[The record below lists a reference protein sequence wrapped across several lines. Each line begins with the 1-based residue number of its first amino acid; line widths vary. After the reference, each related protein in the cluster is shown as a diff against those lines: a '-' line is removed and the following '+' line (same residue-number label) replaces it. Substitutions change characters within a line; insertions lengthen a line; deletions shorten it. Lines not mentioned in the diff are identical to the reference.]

1 MMSHLLVLSV
11 GPIQDFIAAARR
23 TRDLWYGSYLLSEIS
38 KAIAKSVA
46 EQGGSLVF
54 PALKIGAPELQP
66 KSEFNV
72 ANIIVAELPEGIAPK
87 TIAEKAGEA
96 GKGRWEELA
105 EKAKEEAGSA
115 INEAVWEDQVDDV
128 LEFYAAW
135 VPLSGDY
142 KAARKALM
150 RLHSGR
156 KACRDFLPAKGIAG
170 LPKSSLDGA
179 RETVLA
185 DPNSVPEGLRRKLRL
200 SDGEQLDAVGLT
212 KRAGGGQHQF
222 PSVPRIAADPWLRG
236 TAALAKIDTKI
247 KAKWETFLET
257 CKTCC
262 EDGLARLDEKR
273 FPQYK
278 HFPYEGAAAYR
289 TRHEELIKESGCELL
304 ECLAKDLKELT
315 KCLGDPD
322 PYLAI
327 LVADGDKMGA
337 AIGNLGTAE
346 DNRKFS
352 QKLAD
357 FARMARGIVVKHF
370 GALVYAGGDDVMAF
384 VPVDQCLVCA
394 RELHEAFGEEL
405 KGTVA
410 GEQKPTLSVGIA
422 IGHSMDPLEDLLGFA
437 RAAEGA
443 AKKPNRDGLAVHLH
457 PRSGA
462 PLMLRGGW
470 TDNFDKRLSTW
481 VDLLLADRIS
491 DSTAYDL
498 RELARVYAGWPDYSA
513 IEDLVVKDALRL
525 LGKKQPRAGK
535 ATEEDKEAA
544 AEARKTLEDAV
555 RQCVKVLETASE
567 EEGKKGH
574 PGVMRLA
581 KELLIA
587 RRLSR
592 AAQQAQ
598 GSAASEEEVQ

>member
-1 MMSHLLVLSV
+1 MSSHLVVLSV

-46 EQGGSLVF
+46 DQGGDLVF

-66 KSEFNV
+66 ESDFNV
-72 ANIIVAELPEGIAPK
+72 ANIIVAELPEGIAPE
-87 TIAEKAGEA
+87 TIAEKARKA
-96 GKGRWEELA
+96 GKVRWEALA
-105 EKAKEEAGSA
+105 EEAKKDAGSA
-115 INEAVWEDQVDDV
+115 ISDSVWEDQVDDV

-135 VPLSGDY
+135 VPLEGDY
-142 KAARKALM
+142 KAARKTLM

-156 KACRDFLPAKGIAG
+156 KACRDFAPAKGIAG

-200 SDGEQLDAVGLT
+200 SDGEQLDTVGLT

-236 TAALAKIDTKI
+236 TAALTKIDTKI

-337 AIGNLGTAE
+337 AIGNLDTAE

-357 FARMARGIVVKHF
+357 FAGKAREIVTGHY
-370 GALVYAGGDDVMAF
+370 GSLVYAGGDDVMAF
-384 VPVDQCLVCA
+384 VPVDQCLLCA
-394 RELHEAFGEEL
+394 RELHDAFGEAL
-405 KGTVA
+405 KGTVS
-410 GEQKPTLSVGIA
+410 GEQPTLSVGLA

-437 RAAEGA
+437 RAAERA

-462 PLMLRGGW
+462 PLMLRGRW
-470 TDNFDKRLSTW
+470 IDNFDKRLSTW

-491 DSTAYDL
+491 DRTAYDL

-544 AEARKTLEDAV
+544 AEARKKLEDAV

-567 EEGKKGH
+567 EEGEKGH

-587 RRLSR
+587 RRISH
-592 AAQQAQ
+592 AFQQAR
-598 GSAASEEEVQ
+598 GSAAPEEEAQE